1 MYNVKNCQFSNKK
14 LSFVELNVFD
24 LIEYFNSE
32 DATDVKRSVRFS
44 SFGIQNKN
52 ILSIFLHE
60 FRLKSKKYPKVRKN
74 RKKLYFDELVLT
86 QFALFGNRIT
96 WDLKLKHTASSSC
109 N

>member
-1 MYNVKNCQFSNKK
+1 MSNDR
-14 LSFVELNVFD
+14 LDSIVS
-24 LIEYFNSE
+24 EYKTRTFLE
-32 DATDVKRSVRFS
+32 F
-44 SFGIQNKN
+44 FGMN
-52 ILSIFLHE
+52 FE
-60 FRLKSKKYPKVRKN
+60 LKSKKYPKVLKN

>member
-14 LSFVELNVFD
+14 QSFVELNVFD

-52 ILSIFLHE
+52 ILSILLHE
-60 FRLKSKKYPKVRKN
+60 FRFKIQKVPHQGSKK
-74 RKKLYFDELVLT
+74 
-86 QFALFGNRIT
+86 
-96 WDLKLKHTASSSC
+96 
-109 N
+109 